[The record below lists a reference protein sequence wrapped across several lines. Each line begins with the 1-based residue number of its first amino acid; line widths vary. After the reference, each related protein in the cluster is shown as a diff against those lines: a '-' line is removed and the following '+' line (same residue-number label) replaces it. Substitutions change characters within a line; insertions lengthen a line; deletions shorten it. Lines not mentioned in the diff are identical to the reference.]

1 MESDEEYDDSE
12 ELETS
17 VSIDAIEDQVDAAD
31 YIFSLHITDNIRQ
44 IFVLLI
50 LAGSF
55 LSINI
60 AIIFMCLAWYIR
72 NSVEK
77 HITFLQ
83 DFYNPEAVPAV
94 LGLSGF
100 VMLVASILGVKV
112 GIGGRIMKDETDI
125 KSEADFMFYY
135 AVSAAVTFG
144 AVLIAALTCFIEI
157 SILSSALG
165 DGLLAGMKK
174 YKEGSEFKLEIDYL
188 QMNYKCCGSDS
199 YKDWYDVSWVSTKYL
214 DTGNSFIR
222 Q

>member
-1 MESDEEYDDSE
+1 MESDKEYDE
-12 ELETS
+12 PETS
-17 VSIDAIEDQVDAAD
+17 VFIDADDDQVDPTD
-31 YIFSLHITDNIRQ
+31 YIFSLQVTDHIRQ
-44 IFVLLI
+44 IFVLVI
-50 LAGSF
+50 LTGSF

-83 DFYNPEAVPAV
+83 DYYNPQAVPAMV
-94 LGLSGF
+94 GLSGF

-112 GIGGRIMKDETDI
+112 GVEGRITSEETDI
-125 KSEADFMFYY
+125 KREANFMFYY
-135 AVSAAVTFG
+135 AVLAAVTFG
-144 AVLIAALTCFIEI
+144 AVLIAALTSFIEI
-157 SILSSALG
+157 IILTSALG

-174 YKEGSEFKLEIDYL
+174 YKEEPEFKSEIDYL

-199 YKDWYDVSWVSTKYL
+199 YKDWYDVTWVSSKYL

>member
-1 MESDEEYDDSE
+1 MESDEEYDDPE
-12 ELETS
+12 EFETS
-17 VSIDAIEDQVDAAD
+17 IAVDDQVDVAD
-31 YIFSLHITDNIRQ
+31 YVCSLYVTDNIRQ
-44 IFVLLI
+44 IFFLLI
-50 LAGSF
+50 LTGSF

-60 AIIFMCLAWYIR
+60 AIIFMCLSWYIR
-72 NSVEK
+72 SSVEK

-83 DFYNPEAVPAV
+83 DFYNPQAVPAMV
-94 LGLSGF
+94 GLSGF

-112 GIGGRIMKDETDI
+112 GIGGRSTPDETDI
-125 KSEADFMFYY
+125 KREANFMFYY
-135 AVSAAVTFG
+135 AVLAAVTFG
-144 AVLIAALTCFIEI
+144 AVLMAALTCFIEI

-174 YKEGSEFKLEIDYL
+174 YKEETVFKPEIDYL

-199 YKDWYDVSWVSTKYL
+199 YKDWYEVTWVSSKYL